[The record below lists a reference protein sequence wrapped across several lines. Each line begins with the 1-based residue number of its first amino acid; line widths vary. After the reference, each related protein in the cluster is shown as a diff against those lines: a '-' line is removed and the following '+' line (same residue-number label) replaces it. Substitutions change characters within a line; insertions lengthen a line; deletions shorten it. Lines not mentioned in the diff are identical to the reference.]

1 MTIETPVRTA
11 QHVAARM
18 RDGRKSYGVGTAVVH
33 ALDGV
38 DVDVHPGTFTAVMGP
53 SGSGKS
59 TLLHTLAGLDSL
71 DSGEVWIGD
80 QLLADLGDRAMTLLR
95 RDRVGVIFQAFNLV
109 PTLSAREN
117 VLLPLTI
124 AGRRPDP
131 EWLDTVIDTIGLRD
145 RLEHRPDRALRG
157 HPSGRVRLHGEHPGL
172 GSEQTEGPVR
182 RHRRDGGRLTPRA
195 AVGPEPGLLTIPRQ
209 AIERDLSPWKRAAGL
224 VLDGPGDGNGPA
236 RRGRSRWHRRSLRRG

>member
-1 MTIETPVRTA
+1 
-11 QHVAARM
+11 
-18 RDGRKSYGVGTAVVH
+18 VGTAVVH

-80 QLLADLGDRAMTLLR
+80 QSLADLGDRALTMLR

-124 AGRRPDP
+124 AGRRPEP
-131 EWLDTVIDTIGLRD
+131 EWFDTVIDTVGLRD
-145 RLEHRPDRALRG
+145 RLEHRPSELSGGQQQRVAAARALVARPDLVLADEPSGNLDSRSGGELLSFMRMAVHELGQTIVMVTHDATAAAYADRAVFLTD
-157 HPSGRVRLHGEHPGL
+157 GRVVDEL
-172 GSEQTEGPVR
+172 
-182 RHRRDGGRLTPRA
+182 A
-195 AVGPEPGLLTIPRQ
+195 APTAE
-209 AIERDLSPWKRAAGL
+209 A
-224 VLDGPGDGNGPA
+224 VLDRMKTLGE
-236 RRGRSRWHRRSLRRG
+236 